1 MIKLI
6 VYERGSEA
14 WDLALLEGVNTSFL
28 QRREKKKKKKQV
40 SGKPSGRGGRS
51 QGLNEVLRAIK

>member
-28 QRREKKKKKKQV
+28 QRREKKKKKQV

>member
-1 MIKLI
+1 M
-6 VYERGSEA
+6 SEA
-14 WDLALLEGVNTSFL
+14 VRHEIWPCWKELTLPFCKEG
-28 QRREKKKKKKQV
+28 KKKKKKQV